1 MQNKLWCDLKSDCEK
16 AEYLRSGRAVETG
29 IIAPAMVDEIV
40 AIYEERA
47 AKPMEST
54 NTSHNKP
61 SVPCVHCGKLV
72 PVSKI
77 KFATCE
83 QCCDI

>member
-1 MQNKLWCDLKSDCEK
+1 MAKPSKQKALDALNKLNNYAKLSADHRWVSTVRHYIK
-16 AEYLRSGRAVETG
+16 
-29 IIAPAMVDEIV
+29 
-40 AIYEERA
+40 EENG
-47 AKPMEST
+47 S
-54 NTSHNKP
+54 SHNKP